1 MTIEPLLNE
10 DLDSIILL
18 EQELYL
24 KPWQK
29 KDFLYE
35 LEENPFAYY
44 FKMVD
49 NQKIIGYMGFWI
61 TFDIAQITKISICKA
76 YQGKK
81 LSYIL
86 MQDLE
91 KRVRL
96 AHCKSLSLEVRV
108 SNQVAIHVY
117 QKCGFKIE
125 TLRKDYYDNHEDAYL
140 MVKELKT
147 NDHFGDR
154 NEL

>member
-1 MTIEPLLNE
+1 MTIEPLLKE

-49 NQKIIGYMGFWI
+49 NQKIIGYMGFWLLLI
-61 TFDIAQITKISICKA
+61 LHKLQKFQFAKPIK
-76 YQGKK
+76 GKNF
-81 LSYIL
+81 LI
-86 MQDLE
+86 
-91 KRVRL
+91 
-96 AHCKSLSLEVRV
+96 
-108 SNQVAIHVY
+108 
-117 QKCGFKIE
+117 F
-125 TLRKDYYDNHEDAYL
+125 
-140 MVKELKT
+140 
-147 NDHFGDR
+147 
-154 NEL
+154 